1 MSRHLINTE
10 KEKKDV
16 QTIQRLVL
24 KNFKRFKALELEFD
38 PELNILVGGNEAGKS
53 SVLQA
58 IDIVLSASRSKVDGI
73 GLEALF
79 NADCIYEFLAGM
91 RKITDLPELLIEVYF
106 DDLPGRHDLDGRNN
120 SKGTDYLGIKM
131 VCKPVD
137 EYTKEIQAK
146 RYLELA
152 KLLSIKVAVMT
163 STFCWLSVQ
172 PK

>member
-73 GLEALF
+73 
-79 NADCIYEFLAGM
+79 
-91 RKITDLPELLIEVYF
+91 
-106 DDLPGRHDLDGRNN
+106 
-120 SKGTDYLGIKM
+120 
-131 VCKPVD
+131 
-137 EYTKEIQAK
+137 
-146 RYLELA
+146 
-152 KLLSIKVAVMT
+152 
-163 STFCWLSVQ
+163 
-172 PK
+172 